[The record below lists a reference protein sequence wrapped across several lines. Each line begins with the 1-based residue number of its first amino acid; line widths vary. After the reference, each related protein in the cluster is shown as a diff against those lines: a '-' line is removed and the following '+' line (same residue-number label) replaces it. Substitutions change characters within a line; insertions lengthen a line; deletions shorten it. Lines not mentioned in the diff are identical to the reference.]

1 MNTIPDP
8 ENWLDVLTI
17 IAVALIAAV
26 PAVFAAKAHKTSE
39 AVLSQTKNG
48 HQVPMRQDLDRVIA
62 AIEALSHD
70 VTAIRRDLAAE
81 EDRRRN
87 HVAELREEVHRR
99 IEEVHRRLKD

>member
-17 IAVALIAAV
+17 LAVALIAAV
-26 PAVFAAKAHKTSE
+26 PAVFAAKANRTSQ

-48 HQVPMRQDLDRVIA
+48 HVRPMREDLDRVIA

-70 VTAIRRDLAAE
+70 VTAIRRDLADE
-81 EDRRRN
+81 EDRRRD
-87 HVAELREEVHRR
+87 HVAELRDETRRRFEEIHRR
-99 IEEVHRRLKD
+99 IN